1 MASDPAQRDAATLL
15 DIDAAAQRIAEFIT
29 GVTLAQFETDAKTQ
43 SAVLHQLMVIGEA
56 AKRISAPFRAAH
68 PSIPFARMAGMR
80 DRLIH
85 AYDDVQLP
93 LVWRAAT
100 VEAPTLR
107 ATLQPLLPTPQ

>member
-1 MASDPAQRDAATLL
+1 M
-15 DIDAAAQRIAEFIT
+15 DAAAQRIADFVGGASFE
-29 GVTLAQFETDAKTQ
+29 QFAADAKTQ

-56 AKRISAPFRAAH
+56 AKRVSPECRAAH

-100 VEAPTLR
+100 VEVPTLR
-107 ATLQPLLPTPQ
+107 AALKPLLPRP